1 MVHVQGK
8 CSDERVNTVTNDVS
22 VTNDSVKGKSVIV
35 GSSNRFAVLVDMDPT
50 QISSTSH
57 VAGEASVETS
67 GAGNDVLG
75 QVAERVARQPRE
87 AAKAMARIVQDLK
100 AQKQNKGGARKQN
113 KGGKKGG
120 GVASEGGRM
129 ALAFSPMKFL
139 FWNTRGFNDPKKHA
153 CVLSRIQV
161 YAHNGGEAKRSLWN
175 SLNVLRASFGDSP
188 SIVVGDFNVILG
200 DRENFDCFRCFLPYS
215 RYVGF

>member
-113 KGGKKGG
+113 KGNKANTRALKS
-120 GVASEGGRM
+120 SEGVD
-129 ALAFSPMKFL
+129 LFSQEEIVGEVVRL
-139 FWNTRGFNDPKKHA
+139 FQDLLGSVDKGATGCDVYLFKGIFGCTFSNDAKSE
-153 CVLSRIQV
+153 LSRHV
-161 YAHNGGEAKRSLWN
+161 TRDE
-175 SLNVLRASFGDSP
+175 VRAAIF
-188 SIVVGDFNVILG
+188 
-200 DRENFDCFRCFLPYS
+200 
-215 RYVGF
+215 